1 MIQEVLRNEMNCSV
15 ERVTNGLRAVTRL
28 EQEDFDFV
36 ISDVRMPE
44 LDGFGLFEWLK
55 EHRPALAENFLF
67 ITGDA
72 GSQDLNQ
79 KLESLGARVLRKPFK
94 LEMLLRECE
103 RMAATA

>member
-1 MIQEVLRNEMNCSV
+1 
-15 ERVTNGLRAVTRL
+15 
-28 EQEDFDFV
+28 V

-44 LDGFGLFEWLK
+44 LDGFGLYEWLK
-55 EHRPALAENFLF
+55 NNRPRLAENFLF

-94 LEMLLRECE
+94 LEMLVQECQ
-103 RMAATA
+103 RLLKAA